1 MYIYI
6 YRNEIIQKYLRRDLV
21 VYFLTKLYVMD
32 VSIGIVLLPLI
43 SAFLTYICL
52 SICQRFEKEQGF
64 TTLQLS
70 VVQSKSLTES
80 LQEFVR
86 GDMLEGDNQYLCGEC
101 QEKVGVAD
109 IIIIIMIIIIIRG
122 TH

>member
-1 MYIYI
+1 M
-6 YRNEIIQKYLRRDLV
+6 

-32 VSIGIVLLPLI
+32 VSIGIVLLPFI